1 MPLWDSFPFTD
12 FHQLNLDWIIRTMK
26 EQVQAIA
33 DDKQYIDGKVAEFTQ
48 ALEDFETA
56 YNALLSLSNTFTES
70 ATKITFSKNIEA
82 PIIIG
87 QCQKALELY
96 CRVPDHDDCN
106 ECISD
111 DRTHV
116 SFWRG
121 TQLTNRPADI
131 PALNN
136 VMIMSYP
143 VSNIVGS
150 EVDGQILVNDY
161 NVYVYRRSYDH
172 ATSTWSSWS
181 TMEVAEASHA
191 TTADSATTA
200 ASATNATY
208 ATSAGTATTAT
219 NATNATYATSAGSAA
234 TATNADQATNATHAE
249 VSGHANY
256 AATAGIANNLP
267 LNTSVT
273 SNDANDYCDG
283 DHPITIYHTNTLSSN
298 VPSAVAGSKA
308 LIVSLAVDTGNIVQ
322 LAWFYTEGNNIYIRT
337 KALNSWQAWRKFTL
351 TNA

>member
-1 MPLWDSFPFTD
+1 MPIFDNFPYTD

-33 DDKQYIDGKVAEFTQ
+33 DDKLYIDGKVAEFTQ

-56 YNALLSLSNTFTES
+56 YNSLLSLSNTFTES
-70 ATKITFSKNIEA
+70 PTKITFSKNIEA

-121 TQLTNRPADI
+121 AHLTNRPADI

-161 NVYVYRRSYDH
+161 NDYVYRRSYDY
-172 ATSTWSSWS
+172 ATSTWSIWS
-181 TMEVAEASHA
+181 KMAAGDADHA
-191 TTADSATTA
+191 TTADSAT
-200 ASATNATY
+200 SATNATNS
-208 ATSAGTATTAT
+208 TNAT
-219 NATNATYATSAGSAA
+219 NATNATLAT
-234 TATNADQATNATHAE
+234 
-249 VSGHANY
+249 
-256 AATAGIANNLP
+256 TAGKAGVLNGLNLGSSGADYGAAVSTNNLMA
-267 LNTSVT
+267 SMVQG
-273 SNDANDYCDG
+273 SNMG
-283 DHPITIYHTNTLSSN
+283 LPTN
-298 VPSAVAGSKA
+298 
-308 LIVSLAVDTGNIVQ
+308 
-322 LAWFYTEGNNIYIRT
+322 
-337 KALNSWQAWRKFTL
+337 L
-351 TNA
+351 TNAIILTSKCNSGGSTYAVQFGLNVSGGGPNMPKVFYRHGNCQGVEDADPQDNTFVWGNWVTIS